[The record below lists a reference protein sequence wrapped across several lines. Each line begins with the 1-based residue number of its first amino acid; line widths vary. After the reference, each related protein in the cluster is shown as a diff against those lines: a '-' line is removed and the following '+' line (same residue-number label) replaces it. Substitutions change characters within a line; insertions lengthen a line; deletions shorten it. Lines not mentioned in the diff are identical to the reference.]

1 MLPVG
6 WSLLV
11 PLKSLPRAKTR
22 LRGALA
28 GVGHDR
34 LVLALA
40 LSTVRA
46 AQRAAGVDEVVVV
59 TGDARLRR
67 ELALPGVRLV
77 DDPADPADPLADP
90 LNVALRGAAADLGPD
105 RAVAVLTGDVPALRP
120 AELAEALMLAD
131 AQRCFVPDR
140 PGTGTVLL
148 AAPAGQ
154 PLDPHFG
161 PGSAAAHARSGAKR
175 LDGAWPSLR
184 CDVDTTADLAEAV
197 RLGWLPPA
205 AHG

>member
-22 LRGALA
+22 LRGAVA

-67 ELALPGVRLV
+67 ELALPGVRLA
-77 DDPADPADPLADP
+77 DDPADPADPLNA
-90 LNVALRGAAADLGPD
+90 AIRQAAADLGPD

-120 AELAEALMLAD
+120 AELAEALALAD
-131 AQRCFVPDR
+131 VQRCFVPDR
-140 PGTGTVLL
+140 PGSGTVLL
-148 AAPAGQ
+148 AAPAGL
-154 PLDPHFG
+154 PLGPHFG

-184 CDVDTTADLAEAV
+184 CDVDTAADLAEAV
-197 RLGWLPPA
+197 RLGWRPPA
-205 AHG
+205 P

>member
-11 PLKSLPRAKTR
+11 PLKSLPQAKTR

-67 ELALPGVRLV
+67 ELALPGVRLIG
-77 DDPADPADPLADP
+77 DPADPADPLNA
-90 LNVALRGAAADLGPD
+90 ALRGAAADLGVD

-120 AELAEALMLAD
+120 AELAEALALAD

-205 AHG
+205 AQG